1 MMGGEES
8 REKKKENETSQMI
21 DVSDEDDYTYA
32 DTS

>member
-1 MMGGEES
+1 MS
-8 REKKKENETSQMI
+8 RAEKKKKENKTSQMI